1 MRRRGENDSL
11 DRAASAG
18 HRRTLTRESYHRALH
33 VLSESDPCLARIF
46 EDLGPPPTWFRSP
59 GFSTLVY
66 VILEQQVSLASAK
79 AAYDRLNKT
88 VSPLTPESF
97 LSLNARTL
105 KKVGFSRQK
114 TDYCRRLARAVMS
127 GVLDLNGLAEM
138 DDDDAKTVLTAQKGI
153 GRWTADIY
161 LVHALRRP
169 DAWPA
174 TDLALATAA
183 FEELSLKTRPTTDD
197 LEAIGEKWR
206 PWRSVAARLLWHAY
220 LSKRNGSGP
229 RAM

>member
-1 MRRRGENDSL
+1 MRRRGEIDTRDGVSPL
-11 DRAASAG
+11 DHPRA
-18 HRRTLTRESYHRALH
+18 LTRSSYLRALQS
-33 VLSESDPCLARIF
+33 LSKSDRRLARILN
-46 EDLGPPPTWFRSP
+46 DLGAPPTWFRPP

-66 VILEQQVSLASAK
+66 VVLEQQVSLASAK
-79 AAYDRLNKT
+79 AAYDRLNQT
-88 VSPLTPESF
+88 VSPLVPASF
-97 LSLNARTL
+97 LSLDARTL

-114 TDYCRRLARAVMS
+114 TDYCRRLARAAMS
-127 GVLDLNGLAEM
+127 GALDLEGLARM
-138 DDDDAKTVLTAQKGI
+138 GDDEAKAVLMGQKGI
-153 GRWTADIY
+153 GQWSADIY

-183 FEELSLKTRPTTDD
+183 FEELSLKTRPTADD
-197 LEAIGEKWR
+197 LEAIGEWWR

>member
-1 MRRRGENDSL
+1 MRRREETYSRSGVGSL
-11 DRAASAG
+11 DRP
-18 HRRTLTRESYHRALH
+18 RVLTRSSYLRALRA
-33 VLSESDPCLARIF
+33 LSKSDPRLARILD
-46 EDLGPPPTWFRSP
+46 ELGTPPTWFRLP
-59 GFSTLVY
+59 GFPTLVY
-66 VILEQQVSLASAK
+66 VVLEQQVSLASAK
-79 AAYDRLNKT
+79 AAYDRLNQT

-97 LSLNARTL
+97 LSLGSPTL

-114 TDYCRRLARAVMS
+114 TDYCRRLAIAAMS
-127 GVLDLNGLAEM
+127 GKLDLDRLARM
-138 DDDDAKTVLTAQKGI
+138 SDDEAKEILMGQKGI

-183 FEELSLKTRPTTDD
+183 FEELGLKSRPTADD
-197 LEAIGEKWR
+197 LEEIGEKWR